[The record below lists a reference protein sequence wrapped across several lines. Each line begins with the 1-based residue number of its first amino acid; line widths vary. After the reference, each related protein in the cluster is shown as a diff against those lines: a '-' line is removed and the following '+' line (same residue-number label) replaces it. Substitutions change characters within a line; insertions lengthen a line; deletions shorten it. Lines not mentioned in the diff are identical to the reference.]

1 MTKRDWNGEF
11 FTSKDADIEA
21 FVGRSVTDVFR
32 FLTIERANA
41 ILREEIAKL
50 ETVYIDT
57 HQAKLLPPKEM
68 EKK

>member
-11 FTSKDADIEA
+11 FKSEDFYCSA
-21 FVGRSVTDVFR
+21 FSAASEKWAAS
-32 FLTIERANA
+32 IANA

-57 HQAKLLPPKEM
+57 HQAKLLPPKEI
-68 EKK
+68 EK